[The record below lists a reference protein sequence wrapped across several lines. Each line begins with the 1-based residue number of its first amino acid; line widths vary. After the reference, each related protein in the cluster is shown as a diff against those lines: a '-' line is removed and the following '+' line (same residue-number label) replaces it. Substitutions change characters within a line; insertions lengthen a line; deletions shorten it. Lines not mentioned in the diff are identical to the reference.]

1 MKKIFLGLFFLVFA
15 ACAKDNQV
23 NTDNTYQYCMDIT
36 HSSDVLICIIEVA
49 NQKEK
54 DYRNAF
60 DVYLKAINA
69 PERRSYNKSLIA
81 SLANKARKSWD
92 IYMKNECLAEA
103 SVYEKDSYGYNAAY
117 NICLTIRYDSRI
129 KYYKSKIY

>member
-1 MKKIFLGLFFLVFA
+1 MKPLTLSLFFLISVA
-15 ACAKDNQV
+15 YADGGYANDV
-23 NTDNTYQYCMDIT
+23 TSYPYCMNIPY
-36 HSSDVLICIIEVA
+36 SPEVIGCMMDTTE
-49 NQKEK
+49 QKEK
-54 DYRNAF
+54 EYQDAF
-60 DVYLKAINA
+60 KKYLQYIN
-69 PERRSYNKSLIA
+69 PSQERPYNKSLIA